1 MARRYERRAK
11 KKINLS
17 PKESTPMNTA
27 YLEAF
32 MLGYL
37 KAAFK
42 EHLSS
47 DIVDELFDEAT
58 RAALSAKAARDS
70 SQPQE

>member
-1 MARRYERRAK
+1 
-11 KKINLS
+11 
-17 PKESTPMNTA
+17 MNTA

>member
-1 MARRYERRAK
+1 MD
-11 KKINLS
+11 
-17 PKESTPMNTA
+17 TA

-32 MLGYL
+32 MLSYL

-47 DIVDELFDEAT
+47 GLVDDLFDEAE
-58 RAALSAKAARDS
+58 RAALSAKAARAS
-70 SQPQE
+70 KQTQE

>member
-1 MARRYERRAK
+1 MTDTHKETTMT
-11 KKINLS
+11 S
-17 PKESTPMNTA
+17 P
-27 YLEAF
+27 YIEAF

-47 DIVDELFDEAT
+47 ELVDDLFDEAA

-70 SQPQE
+70 R

>member
-1 MARRYERRAK
+1 MD
-11 KKINLS
+11 
-17 PKESTPMNTA
+17 TA

-47 DIVDELFDEAT
+47 GLVDDIFDEAE

-70 SQPQE
+70 KQAQE

>member
-1 MARRYERRAK
+1 MD
-11 KKINLS
+11 
-17 PKESTPMNTA
+17 TA

-47 DIVDELFDEAT
+47 GLVDELFDEAE
-58 RAALSAKAARDS
+58 RAALSAKAARAS
-70 SQPQE
+70 KQAQE